1 MHDLPVGCKL
11 ERGRRLRIHQSL
23 RIWSLVAVLLST
35 SGCASTL
42 TSQVFSAIEN
52 TYVEKPD
59 FSKLRREAFI
69 GLSKRLPPETFGV
82 KEVNGDL
89 VLDYQ
94 VPGSP
99 LLSKTFAARADR
111 AEATRDVDFGF
122 ELARRI
128 ASNVPKEKLEM
139 AMLRRAVESLDT
151 MSAFIHWTEISGL
164 PSSESSD
171 NGDVGL
177 GVPVR
182 SSPSIVVDPIDGSP
196 AQRAGILPGD
206 RLLAIDGVPTGDLES
221 SEAATK
227 LRGNLGTEVRV
238 TIRREGWVEDKSF
251 SLVRE
256 ARASAVEA
264 QSLGDGIGLI
274 VLKHFQFLAGQDF
287 EVALRRMEAEGIRD
301 LIVDLRHNSEG
312 LFYQAIAMAGKFLP
326 PRTVVIHLRTRVLA
340 QPQEYFTYGEKVRKS
355 LPLLLIVDKETA
367 GSAEAFA
374 AAIQESQRGLLLGE
388 RTYGRSVFI
397 SYLTVTGGLG
407 LILPTGKWFTGRN
420 LDLEGKGLTPDILMA
435 DDQRSSRPTQG
446 DLSQDVYLR
455 RAVEI
460 IKERRAKP

>member
-1 MHDLPVGCKL
+1 
-11 ERGRRLRIHQSL
+11 
-23 RIWSLVAVLLST
+23 
-35 SGCASTL
+35 
-42 TSQVFSAIEN
+42 
-52 TYVEKPD
+52 
-59 FSKLRREAFI
+59 
-69 GLSKRLPPETFGV
+69 
-82 KEVNGDL
+82 
-89 VLDYQ
+89 
-94 VPGSP
+94 
-99 LLSKTFAARADR
+99 
-111 AEATRDVDFGF
+111 
-122 ELARRI
+122 
-128 ASNVPKEKLEM
+128 
-139 AMLRRAVESLDT
+139 
-151 MSAFIHWTEISGL
+151 
-164 PSSESSD
+164 
-171 NGDVGL
+171 
-177 GVPVR
+177 
-182 SSPSIVVDPIDGSP
+182 
-196 AQRAGILPGD
+196 
-206 RLLAIDGVPTGDLES
+206 
-221 SEAATK
+221 
-227 LRGNLGTEVRV
+227 
-238 TIRREGWVEDKSF
+238 
-251 SLVRE
+251 
-256 ARASAVEA
+256 
-264 QSLGDGIGLI
+264 
-274 VLKHFQFLAGQDF
+274 LAGQDF